1 MRARGGFSLIEVI
14 VAMTLLA
21 AVVLSLSAATARM
34 IAAGTRSSRQTVT
47 LSLVQEQLGR
57 IAADPGYAALEG
69 RYGGAET
76 IVLAG
81 ATFTRSTAITRTYE
95 PAESGRFVDYKR
107 VSVTV
112 AGAGAEREVTRTITV
127 GAP

>member
-1 MRARGGFSLIEVI
+1 MRARGGFTLIEVV
-14 VAMTLLA
+14 VAMTLF
-21 AVVLSLSAATARM
+21 AVVALTLTAATARM

-47 LSLVQEQLGR
+47 LSLVQEQLGLV
-57 IAADPGYAALEG
+57 AADPGYAVLED

-81 ATFTRSTAITRTYE
+81 VTYTRSTTITHTYQA
-95 PAESGRFVDYKR
+95 AESGRFVDYKR
-107 VSVTV
+107 VSVSV
-112 AGAGAEREVTRTITV
+112 AGPAAEQAVTRTIAV